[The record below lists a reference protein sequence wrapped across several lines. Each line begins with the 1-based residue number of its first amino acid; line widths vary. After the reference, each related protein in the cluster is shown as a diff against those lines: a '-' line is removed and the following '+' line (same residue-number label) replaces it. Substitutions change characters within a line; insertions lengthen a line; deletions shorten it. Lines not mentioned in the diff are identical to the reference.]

1 MPFNKPGGKPTPTPP
16 IAPPAPVTAA
26 TYVPQFSDDV
36 SQKFMTGLTSP
47 INPSLCLTTE
57 SANQLAVILA
67 DLHPAIVQA
76 DPYPVVAGSMAFTSL
91 VPWFKFASGAAVNCG
106 QQGMYWVSAPD
117 GHAAD
122 LRCRQDI
129 AAAEALYE
137 KEGDAQYPAQLRADY
152 VPPAPTPHK

>member
-1 MPFNKPGGKPTPTPP
+1 MPFNRPPGGKPTPP
-16 IAPPAPVTAA
+16 IAPPSPVTAE

-36 SQKFMTGLTSP
+36 SQKFMTGMVSP

-57 SANQLAVILA
+57 SAKQLAQVLA
-67 DLHPAIVQA
+67 NLSPAIVQA

-117 GHAAD
+117 GKTAD
-122 LRCRQDI
+122 ARCRQDI
-129 AAAEALYE
+129 AAAEDLYE
-137 KEGDAQYPAQLRADY
+137 KEGDSQYPAQLRAGY
-152 VPPAPTPHK
+152 VPPATSPTK